1 MMFIVRNHGETP
13 SGADFTLK
21 LARRTPALASG
32 GTHDFFCEGDP
43 ETARARGLTVVLVH
57 DGWYADDTGG
67 GVAVWGQGKFW
78 ELRDTPFTI
87 RESSAG
93 GSTVAAD
100 AVAEGE
106 VVNVRQ
112 AIFGV

>member
-1 MMFIVRNHGETP
+1 MMFIIRNNGETL
-13 SGADFTLK
+13 SGTGFSMR

-32 GTHDFFCEGDP
+32 GTHDFFCDGDP
-43 ETARARGLTVVLVH
+43 GAARALGLHVVPVH

-78 ELRDTPFTI
+78 EIRDTPFTI

-93 GSTVAAD
+93 APPLVSGAA
-100 AVAEGE
+100 GE
-106 VVNVRQ
+106 DEPVNVRK